1 MIIIEGINVMT
12 KKLKKLKR
20 VVIISQKLLLFRDF
34 PNSAALSLPS
44 SFLSSLFH
52 LPYLFLSL
60 LTFIWQTCIESKVT
74 GMLLTIALRLIDLIL
89 IAVLW
94 DMDYLDHLYFIV
106 EGIECRGLRE
116 HGQGPRACTLTLA
129 VWPQS
134 LRFPRYHSLFLTCPL
149 FL

>member
-52 LPYLFLSL
+52 LPDLFLSL
-60 LTFIWQTCIESKVT
+60 LTFIWQTCIESNVT

-89 IAVLW
+89 IAVL
-94 DMDYLDHLYFIV
+94 
-106 EGIECRGLRE
+106 
-116 HGQGPRACTLTLA
+116 
-129 VWPQS
+129 
-134 LRFPRYHSLFLTCPL
+134 
-149 FL
+149 